1 MKFVDLHLCVP
12 WASLEQAKCLMAK
25 SAELGYSQIGVPL
38 LPRVTD
44 EAVSQLRQV
53 SGELGLDF
61 VTRLDLTP
69 RSPGELLANLRRF
82 RRSFEVV
89 SVLCSSKAV
98 ARQAAKDRR
107 VDLLC
112 FRLFDSKKRFFD
124 RAEAE
129 LASAS
134 SVAFEIDTAQIL
146 SSLEGKS
153 SVGLFSRLRREVATA
168 KSFDVPVVFS
178 SGASQP
184 LFLRRP
190 RDCAALAFL
199 FDVDGSLALEGL
211 TKNPAAV
218 VERNRK
224 KQSPDYLAPGVHVV
238 KETREL
244 D

>member
-1 MKFVDLHLCVP
+1 MKFTDLHLCAP
-12 WASLEQAKCLMAK
+12 FENLEQAKRLISK

-38 LPRVTD
+38 PHGVKQ
-44 EAVSQLRQV
+44 EAVEQLRQV
-53 SGELGLDF
+53 TGELGLDF
-61 VTRLDLTP
+61 VTRVDLAP
-69 RSPGELLANLRRF
+69 RGPDELLTGLRRF
-82 RRSFEVV
+82 RRRFEVV
-89 SVLCSSKAV
+89 SVLCNSKPV

-112 FRLFDSKKRFFD
+112 FRLLDPSKRFFD